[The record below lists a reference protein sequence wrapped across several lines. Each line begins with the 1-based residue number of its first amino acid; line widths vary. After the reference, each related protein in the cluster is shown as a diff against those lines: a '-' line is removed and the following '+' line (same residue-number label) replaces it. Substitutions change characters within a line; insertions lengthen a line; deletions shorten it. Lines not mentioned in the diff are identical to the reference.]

1 MNTCDM
7 NPFVSF
13 DMDAINDG
21 CSIENHDN
29 IVCDSELKYYQ
40 ELIRTIFDTLSFNT
54 DENNRYLLLRLYYHL
69 AQKYE
74 DEYYSIKEESKIKK
88 YEYLILNLYV
98 ESLVLAER
106 LESHGCS
113 LGVLNITTPLIEYDL
128 GVVAS
133 DICLDINTAEK
144 YFYNARLDF
153 NTIGDQIGA
162 SRCSERLEALEKLA
176 HLKVG
181 SHCSCIDELKE
192 LIEKRG

>member
-1 MNTCDM
+1 M
-7 NPFVSF
+7 NPFFPF
-13 DMDAINDG
+13 DMDAIIDACRKTEDYN
-21 CSIENHDN
+21 S
-29 IVCDSELKYYQ
+29 DSEIKEY
-40 ELIRTIFDTLSFNT
+40 EEIIRYIFNTLFYNT
-54 DENNRYLLLRLYYHL
+54 DENSKLLLIRSYYNL
-69 AQKYE
+69 AKKYE
-74 DEYYSIKEESKIKK
+74 DDYFTVNEELKQKK
-88 YEYLILNLYV
+88 CQYLIINLYL
-98 ESLVLAER
+98 ESLILAER
-106 LESHGCS
+106 LESHGCN

-153 NTIGDQIGA
+153 NSIGDQIGA